1 MTKKEKTKL
10 LFSTEGVRGGG
21 GICRRKTIT
30 TSLVKNLISI
40 NAYRFLPGR
49 EESDVF
55 VFHRG

>member
-10 LFSTEGVRGGG
+10 LFSTEGVGGG